1 MTLKKSPYQ
10 RHFQYKHPTFGTK
23 NKPKPKS
30 SWEGTVYYWWWSY
43 LKRNQEYLNC
53 CEKGGKGKL
62 STLYKGF
69 GDVRGDSFQKWWMED
84 GRGAHLFADPRAE
97 DSIRVMETGQEA
109 LDPSE
114 AFTVSIP
121 LYLPKK
127 TILRRFKELLDERHQ
142 GRRGHQLAKRSK
154 ARYQVKGQPNIP
166 AIKQALEVYDFRLA
180 NPGLKLW
187 EVGDQMPKFQGA
199 NKIKPGDTPSEVAD
213 KKNVL
218 AATVSRFLRKAQQ
231 SIESAATN
239 RFPRG

>member
-30 SWEGTVYYWWWSY
+30 AWEGTVYYWWWAY

-53 CEKGGKGKL
+53 CEKSGKGRL
-62 STLYKGF
+62 SRLYKNF
-69 GDVRGDSFQKWWMED
+69 GDVRGDSFQKWWMEG
-84 GRGAHLFADPRAE
+84 GRGAHLFADPQAE
-97 DSIRVMETGQEA
+97 DSIRVMEIGQEA

-142 GRRGHQLAKRSK
+142 GRRGYQLAKRSK
-154 ARYQVKGQPNIP
+154 ARYQIKGQPNVP
-166 AIKQALEVYDFRLA
+166 AIKQALEVYDFRQA
-180 NPGLKLW
+180 NPDLKLW
-187 EVGDQMPKFQGA
+187 EIGNAIPRLQMA
-199 NKIKPGDTPSEVAD
+199 NKLNSSDTDSERAD
-213 KKNVL
+213 KRNVL
-218 AATVSRFLRKAQQ
+218 AATVSRYLKRAEN
-231 SIESAATN
+231 SIKNTTLGI
-239 RFPRG
+239 FP

>member
-30 SWEGTVYYWWWSY
+30 AWEGTVYYWWWIY
-43 LKRNQEYLNC
+43 LKRNQEYLQC

-62 STLYKGF
+62 AALYKDF

-84 GRGAHLFADPRAE
+84 SHGAHLFADPQAE
-97 DSIRVMETGQEA
+97 DSIRVMEIGQEA

-154 ARYQVKGQPNIP
+154 ARYQVKGQPNVP

-180 NPGLKLW
+180 NPDLKLW
-187 EVGDQMPKFQGA
+187 EIGDQMLRFQLA
-199 NKIKPGDTPSEVAD
+199 NKLKSGDTPSERED
-213 KKNVL
+213 KKNRM
-218 AATVSRFLRKAQQ
+218 AATVARYLRRAQQ
-231 SIESAATN
+231 SIQNTSKGI
-239 RFPRG
+239 FP

>member
-30 SWEGTVYYWWWSY
+30 AWEGTVYYWWWVY

-62 STLYKGF
+62 AVLYKDF
-69 GDVRGDSFQKWWMED
+69 GDIRGDSFQKWWMEG
-84 GRGAHLFADPRAE
+84 GRGAHLFADPQAE
-97 DSIRVMETGQEA
+97 DSIRVMEIGQEA

-142 GRRGHQLAKRSK
+142 GRRGYQLAKRSK
-154 ARYQVKGQPNIP
+154 ARYQIKGQPNVP
-166 AIKQALEVYDFRLA
+166 AIKQALEVYDYRIA
-180 NPGLKLW
+180 NPDLKLW
-187 EVGDQMPKFQGA
+187 EIGNAIPRLQMA
-199 NKIKPGDTPSEVAD
+199 NKLKSSDTDSERAD
-213 KKNVL
+213 KRNVL
-218 AATVSRFLRKAQQ
+218 AATVSRYLKRAEN
-231 SIESAATN
+231 SIKNSSLGI
-239 RFPRG
+239 FP

>member
-30 SWEGTVYYWWWSY
+30 AWEGTVYYWWWSY
-43 LKRNQEYLNC
+43 LKRNQEYLKC
-53 CEKGGKGKL
+53 CEKLGKGKL
-62 STLYKGF
+62 AYLYKDF
-69 GDVRGDSFQKWWMED
+69 GDVRGDSFKAWWIEG
-84 GRGAHLFADPRAE
+84 GRGAHLFADPQAE
-97 DSIRVMETGQEA
+97 DSIRVMEIGQEA

-142 GRRGHQLAKRSK
+142 GKRGHQLAKRSI
-154 ARYQVKGQPNIP
+154 ARYRVKGQPNVP
-166 AIKQALEVYDFRLA
+166 AIKQALEVYDFRMA

-187 EVGDQMPKFQGA
+187 EIGDQMPKFQGA

-218 AATVSRFLRKAQQ
+218 AATVSRFLRKAHQ

>member
-23 NKPKPKS
+23 SKPKPKS
-30 SWEGTVYYWWWSY
+30 ASERTVYYWWWEYLRRNTEY
-43 LKRNQEYLNC
+43 LKC
-53 CEKGGKGKL
+53 CESGGKGRL
-62 STLYKGF
+62 ASLYKDF
-69 GDVRGDSFQKWWMED
+69 GDVRSESFQRWWID
-84 GRGAHLFADPRAE
+84 GGRGAHLFAEPQAE

-142 GRRGHQLAKRSK
+142 GKRGHQLAKRSK
-154 ARYQVKGQPNIP
+154 ARYQVKGQPNVP

-180 NPGLKLW
+180 NPTLKLW
-187 EVGDQMPKFQGA
+187 EIGNAIPRLQLA
-199 NKIKPGDTPSEVAD
+199 NKLKASDTASERAD
-213 KKNVL
+213 KRNIL
-218 AATVSRFLRKAQQ
+218 AATVSRYLRRSETTIINVAEG
-231 SIESAATN
+231 I
-239 RFPRG
+239 FP

>member
-23 NKPKPKS
+23 SKPKPKS
-30 SWEGTVYYWWWSY
+30 AWEGTVYYWWWSY
-43 LKRNQEYLNC
+43 LKRNQEYLQC

-62 STLYKGF
+62 ATLYKEF
-69 GDVRGDSFQKWWMED
+69 GDIRGDSFQKWWMEG
-84 GRGAHLFADPRAE
+84 GRGAHLFADPQAE

-142 GRRGHQLAKRSK
+142 GKRGHQLAKRSK
-154 ARYQVKGQPNIP
+154 ARYPVKGQPNIP
-166 AIKQALEVYDFRLA
+166 AIKQALEVYDFKLA

-187 EVGDQMPKFQGA
+187 EIGNAIPRLQLE
-199 NKIKPGDTPSEVAD
+199 NKLKTSDTPSQRAD
-213 KKNVL
+213 KRNVL
-218 AATVSRFLRKAQQ
+218 AATVSRYLRRA
-231 SIESAATN
+231 ESAISN
-239 RFPRG
+239 VEKGVFP

>member
-30 SWEGTVYYWWWSY
+30 AWEGTVYYWWWMY

-62 STLYKGF
+62 ATLYKEF
-69 GDVRGDSFQKWWMED
+69 GNVRGDSFQKWWMEG
-84 GRGAHLFADPRAE
+84 GRGAHLFADPQAE

-109 LDPSE
+109 LDPAE

-142 GRRGHQLAKRSK
+142 GKRGHQLAKRSK
-154 ARYQVKGQPNIP
+154 ARYQVKGQPNVP
-166 AIKQALEVYDFRLA
+166 SIKQALEVYDFRLA
-180 NPGLKLW
+180 NPDLKLW
-187 EVGDQMPKFQGA
+187 EIGNAIPRLQMA
-199 NKIKPGDTPSEVAD
+199 NKLKSSDTDSERAD
-213 KKNVL
+213 KRNVL
-218 AATVSRFLRKAQQ
+218 AATVSRYLRRA
-231 SIESAATN
+231 ESSVKNTSLGV
-239 RFPRG
+239 FP

>member
-10 RHFQYKHPTFGTK
+10 RHFPYAHPKFGGRNNPTA
-23 NKPKPKS
+23 NLEAQKS
-30 SWEGTVYYWWWSY
+30 IYYWWWAY
-43 LKRNQEYLNC
+43 LKRNEEYLNC

-62 STLYKGF
+62 ATLYKDF
-69 GDVRGDSFQKWWMED
+69 GDVRGDSFKAWWMEG
-84 GRGAHLFADPRAE
+84 GRGAHLFADPQAE

-154 ARYQVKGQPNIP
+154 ARYQIKGQPNVP
-166 AIKQALEVYDFRLA
+166 AIKQALEVYDFKLA

-187 EVGDQMPKFQGA
+187 EIGNAIPRLQMA
-199 NKIKPGDTPSEVAD
+199 NKLKSSDTDSERAD
-213 KKNVL
+213 KRNVL
-218 AATVSRFLRKAQQ
+218 AATVSRYLRRAES
-231 SIESAATN
+231 SICNVEKGV
-239 RFPRG
+239 FP